1 MKIIHD
7 SKQLQYWLHFH
18 QLEQLFPPDQ
28 VPKMHL
34 VSMEAGEQIYQTGEA
49 LEKVHI
55 LVKGKLKIFFL
66 QEDGSIYL
74 IGFNKDF
81 AILGDLE
88 LFEDYPLHN
97 EVAAMEASILIEID
111 KDELLRTCWDYPPF
125 LRFLIKQ
132 VSQKFHSS
140 SVKANALSLYPLE
153 SRLAAYL
160 LTVYIDDDQSV
171 NFVKTNRYTDLA
183 NLLGCSYRHLHRTLQ
198 GFVEKGWIEKSGRQI
213 RLLDD
218 DALKELAK
226 DITYI

>member
-1 MKIIHD
+1 MKTIHD
-7 SKQLQYWLHFH
+7 SKQLQYWLQYH
-18 QLEQLFPPDQ
+18 QLNQIFPPDQ
-28 VPKMHL
+28 IPKMRL
-34 VSMEAGEQIYQTGEA
+34 VSMAAGEQVYQTGEA
-49 LEKVHI
+49 LQKVHI

-66 QEDGSIYL
+66 QENGSIYL

-97 EVAAMEASILIEID
+97 EVAAMEPSILIEID

-125 LRFLIKQ
+125 LRFLIKH
-132 VSQKFHSS
+132 VSRKFHSS

-160 LTVYIDDDQSV
+160 LTVYTDENQSV
-171 NFVKTNRYTDLA
+171 SFVKTNRYTDLA

-198 GFVEKGWIEKSGRQI
+198 DFVAKGWIEKSGRQI
-213 RLLDD
+213 RILDPEV
-218 DALKELAK
+218 LQELAK
-226 DITYI
+226 DISYI